1 MKRIA
6 VIAAPGCEEGETLTI
21 ADVFRRA
28 ELSCDL
34 VGLGALDITGG
45 HKTVFRCDAVLDD
58 TLADTY
64 DMVILPGGYGGVDAM
79 VDSELLLGQVASM
92 LEAGK
97 WVAAICAAPL
107 ALDKAGLLEGRTF
120 TCYPGQR
127 AAIKAGTWVN
137 EVVVV
142 DGKLVTSQ
150 GPATAWAFSY
160 KLVELMGGDA
170 EAVRQR
176 MVYRNAFDEPEVEG
190 AEPAPLCEVPGPDGS
205 APKKV
210 AVLMI
215 DGFEE
220 SETIQIV
227 DLLRRAH
234 VEASTYRFQEDEFV
248 LGMQNLLV
256 KSDAVFGPEVLEAD
270 AVVVPGGR
278 TAGAKLIAR
287 EDVLDALRSFDR
299 EGKLIGAMCSGTT
312 VAHAAGVLEG
322 KRVTG
327 YTGYGVRLTGATF
340 IEDEVAVWDANVVT
354 SQGPATPYPFAFKLM
369 EALGIDPK
377 PFKNRL
383 LYALVGGK

>member
-1 MKRIA
+1 MNY
-6 VIAAPGCEEGETLTI
+6 
-21 ADVFRRA
+21 A
-28 ELSCDL
+28 ELKIN
-34 VGLGALDITGG
+34 DI
-45 HKTVFRCDAVLDD
+45 AN
-58 TLADTY
+58 
-64 DMVILPGGYGGVDAM
+64 GYGVRVSLFVSG
-79 VDSELLLGQVASM
+79 
-92 LEAGK
+92 
-97 WVAAICAAPL
+97 CTHRCPNC
-107 ALDKAGLLEGRTF
+107 F
-120 TCYPGQR
+120 
-127 AAIKAGTWVN
+127 N
-137 EVVVV
+137 EI
-142 DGKLVTSQ
+142 
-150 GPATAWAFSY
+150 AWDFAYGEPF
-160 KLVELMGGDA
+160 D

-327 YTGYGVRLTGATF
+327 YTGYGAKLTGATF

>member
-28 ELSCDL
+28 ELACDL
-34 VGLGALDITGG
+34 VGLGSLEITGG

-58 TLADTY
+58 ALSDTY
-64 DMVILPGGYGGVDAM
+64 DMVVLPGGYGGVDAM
-79 VDSELLLGQVASM
+79 AGSELLLGQVASM
-92 LEAGK
+92 LDAGK
-97 WVAAICAAPL
+97 WVAAICAAPV

-127 AAIKAGTWVN
+127 GIIKAGTWVN
-137 EVVVV
+137 EVVVI
-142 DGKLVTSQ
+142 DGNLVTSQ

-176 MVYRNAFDEPEVEG
+176 MVYRNAFAEPEVEG
-190 AEPAPLCEVPGPDGS
+190 AEPAPLCEVPGPDGN
-205 APKKV
+205 APKKA

-215 DGFEE
+215 EGFEE

-234 VEASTYRFQEDEFV
+234 VEATTYRFQEDEFV
-248 LGMQNLLV
+248 LGMQNILV
-256 KSDAVFGPEVLEAD
+256 KADAAFGPEVLEAD
-270 AVVVPGGR
+270 VIVVPGGR

-287 EDVLDALRSFDR
+287 EDVLDALRSFDGA
-299 EGKLIGAMCSGTT
+299 GKLIGAMCSGTT

-327 YTGYGVRLTGATF
+327 YTGYGAKLTGATF
-340 IEDEVAVWDANVVT
+340 VEDEVAVWDANVVT